1 MSGPMTEPM
10 PRTTSTRAEAVTNQY
25 GALAQKH
32 WRTWLPERYATIP
45 DPASFFSQLGTEVS
59 DRIASVE
66 LDLLDPDDPAEGH
79 LTRVGRR
86 RMARLQAEELV
97 LSEMVL
103 LPPEGQSD
111 SDDDSD
117 EMPPE
122 WRIPTAEQ
130 TAAAVIAEETDQPV

>member
-1 MSGPMTEPM
+1 MTPKEAQHMSGPMTVGTGAM
-10 PRTTSTRAEAVTNQY
+10 NQY
-25 GALAQKH
+25 GLLAQKH
-32 WRTWLPERYATIP
+32 WRTWLPERYSTIP

-66 LDLLDPDDPAEGH
+66 LDLLEPDDPTEEH

-103 LPPEGQSD
+103 LPTEGQSD
-111 SDDDSD
+111 SDEDSD

-122 WRIPTAEQ
+122 WTIPTAEQ
-130 TAAAVIAEETDQPV
+130 TAAAVIAEETE